1 MRRILLILT
10 LLLTLVCLPAAAQTD
25 AQFSQYYEVI
35 TRLPWAAPTSSASTA
50 ADACS
55 GWA

>member
-25 AQFSQYYEVI
+25 AQFLSLI
-35 TRLPWAAPTSSASTA
+35 HI
-50 ADACS
+50 
-55 GWA
+55 

>member
-25 AQFSQYYEVI
+25 AQFSQYYEV
-35 TRLPWAAPTSSASTA
+35 PT
-50 ADACS
+50 
-55 GWA
+55 